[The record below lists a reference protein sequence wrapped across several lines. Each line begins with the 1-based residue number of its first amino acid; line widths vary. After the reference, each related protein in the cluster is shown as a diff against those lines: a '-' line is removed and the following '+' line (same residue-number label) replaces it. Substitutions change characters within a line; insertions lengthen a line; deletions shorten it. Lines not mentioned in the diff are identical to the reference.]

1 MNETLLRLIVL
12 LQDSEGDT
20 PLHDAISK
28 KRDDMLTLLLEHGAD
43 MSITNNNGF
52 NTLHHAALRGNPR
65 SAPASVVLGTRVY
78 LYLLFIDIVLVSQ

>member
-1 MNETLLRLIVL
+1 LRLVIML
-12 LQDSEGDT
+12 FQDSEGDT

-65 SAPASVVLGTRVY
+65 SARLLTAFARADLFTPVTLLGDR
-78 LYLLFIDIVLVSQ
+78 S